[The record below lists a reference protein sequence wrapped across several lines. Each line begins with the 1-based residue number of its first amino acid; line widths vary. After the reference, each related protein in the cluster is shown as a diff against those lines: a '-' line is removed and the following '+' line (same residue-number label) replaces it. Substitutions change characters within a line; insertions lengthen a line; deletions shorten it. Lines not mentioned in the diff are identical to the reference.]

1 MADCRKK
8 QKIWE
13 LTAPAVTEERD
24 VATLVDALG
33 ISSVL
38 ARLLCRRG
46 YRTPELATRFFA
58 CSDTV
63 LHSPF
68 LMKDMDKAVA
78 RLQQALENNEKI
90 VIYGD
95 YDVDG
100 VTSVSLLYLYLTD
113 LGATVGYYIPSRTGE
128 GYGLSAAAIDKLAE
142 EGVTCIIT
150 VDTGITANEEAAYAA
165 ARGIDM
171 IITDHHECRLP
182 LPEAAAVVNPHR
194 PDCPYPFK
202 ELAGVGVAFKFVTAF
217 EGRRALACGERE
229 VDGVRRVCERYADL
243 MAIGTIADVMPIVDE
258 NRVMVKYG
266 IEQLR
271 TTKRAGLVAL
281 IDEATAPSRAES
293 GAPRRKKIS
302 ASFIGFTLAPRLN
315 AAGRMRDASLAV
327 DLLLCEEPRRAA
339 ALAEEI
345 CEINHQRQVE
355 ENRMAEEVFRRID
368 EEFDLEATK
377 VLVLEADHWRQGV
390 IGIVASRVTERYGLP
405 SILITF
411 DGATEGGAG
420 AQDVGKGSGRSV
432 KGVNLVEAL
441 GDSEELLVKF
451 GGHELAAGLSV
462 RRDRVA
468 DFRARINDYVARAAT
483 LEGGVPVRVDMELPF
498 EEATLPLA
506 EALNTMEPFGTGN
519 PTPRFLIRDVVLER
533 VSELGGG
540 KHLKLTVSK
549 GGRALYALLF
559 STTRFDFPYG
569 EGEHID
575 LLCSVDINEFRD
587 VRSVQLTV
595 QDVRYTADYQ
605 SELTHG
611 RARYAEIAAG
621 DGFDAAEQILPD
633 RELLA
638 HVYVT
643 LRREY
648 ARGRST
654 YTDGELFSLVNVAP
668 PRRITYSCLRYM
680 LEIFKELCICGVEE
694 PVPEVFR
701 FEIYPRADKAN
712 IEKST
717 VLKRLRA
724 RCRKDGREA

>member
-1 MADCRKK
+1 MADNKKK
-8 QKIWE
+8 QKVWE
-13 LTAPAVTEERD
+13 LTPAAPTEQND
-24 VATLVDALG
+24 VLALVEALG
-33 ISSVL
+33 VSPVL
-38 ARLLCRRG
+38 AQLLCRRG
-46 YRTPELATRFFA
+46 YSTPDLATRFFA

-78 RLQQALENNEKI
+78 RLQEALARNEKI

-100 VTSVSLLYLYLTD
+100 VTSVSLLYLYLTE

-128 GYGLSAAAIDKLAE
+128 GYGLSVAAIDKLAE
-142 EGVTCIIT
+142 EGVTCVIT
-150 VDTGITANEEAAYAA
+150 VDTGITANKEASYAA

-182 LPEAAAVVNPHR
+182 LPEATAVVNPHR

-202 ELAGVGVAFKFVTAF
+202 ELAGVGVAFKLVTAF
-217 EGRRALACGERE
+217 ESHLALSRGERE

-271 TTKRAGLVAL
+271 CTKRAGLVAL
-281 IDEATAPSRAES
+281 MEEVTAGARTD
-293 GAPRRKKIS
+293 GAPARRKKIS

-315 AAGRMRDASLAV
+315 AAGRMQDASLAV
-327 DLLLCEEPRRAA
+327 ELLLSQNTQRAA
-339 ALAEEI
+339 LLAAKI

-355 ENRMAEEVFRRID
+355 ENRMAEEVFRRIN
-368 EEFDLEATK
+368 EEFDLEQTK

-411 DGATEGGAG
+411 DGATEGGVG

-441 GDSEELLVKF
+441 ADSEELLVKF

-468 DFRARINDYVARAAT
+468 EFRARINDYVSKTAV
-483 LEGGVPVRVDMELPF
+483 LEGGTPVRVDMELPF
-498 EEATLPLA
+498 EEITMPLA
-506 EALNTMEPFGTGN
+506 EALSTMEPFGTGN
-519 PTPRFLIRDVVLER
+519 PTPRFLVRDVVLER
-533 VSELGGG
+533 IAELGGG

-549 GGRALYALLF
+549 GGRSLYALLF

-569 EGEHID
+569 EGERVD
-575 LLCSVDINEFRD
+575 LLCSVDINEYRD

-595 QDVRYTADYQ
+595 QDIRYAPEYS
-605 SELTHG
+605 SELEAG
-611 RARYAEIAAG
+611 RVRYAEISGG
-621 DGFDAAEQILPD
+621 DAFDACENVLPD

-648 ARGRST
+648 GRGRTT
-654 YTDGELFSLVNVAP
+654 YTDGELFSLVNAAS
-668 PRRITYSCLRYM
+668 PRKITYPCLRYM
-680 LEIFKELCICGVEE
+680 LEIFNELQICGVEE
-694 PVPEVFR
+694 PVDEVFR
-701 FEIYPRADKAN
+701 FEIYSRVEKAN
-712 IEKST
+712 IERST
-717 VLKRLRA
+717 ILKRLRA
-724 RCRKDGREA
+724 RCRRQS

>member
-1 MADCRKK
+1 MADSKRK

-13 LTAPAVTEERD
+13 LVAPTVTEQDD
-24 VATLVDALG
+24 VAALVASLG
-33 ISSVL
+33 ISPVL

-46 YRTPELATRFFA
+46 YHTPDLAARFFA

-63 LHSPF
+63 LHRPF
-68 LMKDMDKAVA
+68 LMKDMDKAVEC
-78 RLQQALENNEKI
+78 LQRAVESGEKI

-100 VTSVSLLYLYLTD
+100 VTSVSLLYLYLTE
-113 LGATVGYYIPSRTGE
+113 LGATVGYYIPSRMGE

-142 EGVTCIIT
+142 EGVTCILT
-150 VDTGITANEEAAYAA
+150 VDTGITANEEARYAA
-165 ARGIDM
+165 ERGIDM

-182 LPEAAAVVNPHR
+182 LPEAVAVVNPHR

-202 ELAGVGVAFKFVTAF
+202 ELAGVGVAFKLVTAY
-217 EGRRALACGERE
+217 ESRRALSRGERE

-271 TTKRAGLVAL
+271 KTERAGLVAL
-281 IDEATAPSRAES
+281 IEEATA
-293 GAPRRKKIS
+293 GARTEGSTPRRKKIS

-315 AAGRMRDASLAV
+315 AAGRMSDASLAV
-327 DLLLCEEPRRAA
+327 ELLLSNSQKKAA
-339 ALAEEI
+339 ALASEI
-345 CEINHQRQVE
+345 CDINLQRQVE

-368 EEFDLEATK
+368 EEFDLENTK

-411 DGATEGGAG
+411 DNATEGGVSG
-420 AQDVGKGSGRSV
+420 QDVGKGSGRSV

-441 GDSEELLVKF
+441 ASCEDLLVKF

-468 DFRARINDYVARAAT
+468 DFRARINEYVAKTAS

-498 EEATLPLA
+498 EEITLPLA
-506 EALNTMEPFGTGN
+506 EAVSTMEPFGTGN
-519 PTPRFLIRDVVLER
+519 PTPRFLVRDVVLER
-533 VSELGGG
+533 VTELGGG
-540 KHLKLTVSK
+540 KHLKLTVSRE
-549 GGRALYALLF
+549 GRALYALLF
-559 STTRFDFPYG
+559 STTRFDFPFG

-595 QDVRYTADYQ
+595 QDVRYTPDYQ
-605 SELTHG
+605 NELEAG
-611 RARYAEIAAG
+611 RARYAAIAAG
-621 DGFDAAEQILPD
+621 DSFDASELVLPD

-648 ARGRST
+648 GRGRTT

-668 PRRITYSCLRYM
+668 PRKITYPCLRYM
-680 LEIFKELCICGVEE
+680 LEIFNELQICGVAE
-694 PVPEVFR
+694 PAPEVFQ
-701 FEIYPRADKAN
+701 FEIYSRADKAN

-717 VLKRLRA
+717 VLKRLRTK
-724 RCRKDGREA
+724 CRRLD

>member
-1 MADCRKK
+1 VADHKKK

-13 LTAPAVTEERD
+13 LTAPAPTEQND
-24 VATLVDALG
+24 VLTLVQALG
-33 ISSVL
+33 ISPIL

-46 YRTPELATRFFA
+46 YSTPDLATRFFA

-63 LHSPF
+63 LHNPF
-68 LMKDMDKAVA
+68 LMKDMDKAVT
-78 RLQQALENNEKI
+78 RLQKALERDEKI

-113 LGATVGYYIPSRTGE
+113 LGATVGYYIPSRMGE
-128 GYGLSAAAIDKLAE
+128 GYGLSATAIDKLAE

-150 VDTGITANEEAAYAA
+150 VDTGITANEEARYAA
-165 ARGIDM
+165 ALGIDM

-217 EGRRALACGERE
+217 ESRLALSRGERE

-271 TTKRAGLVAL
+271 RTDRAGLKAL
-281 IDEATAPSRAES
+281 IDEATAGTRTDGA
-293 GAPRRKKIS
+293 APRRKKIS

-315 AAGRMRDASLAV
+315 AAGRMRDATLAV
-327 DLLLCEEPRRAA
+327 ELLLSDNAKKATAFAA
-339 ALAEEI
+339 EI

-368 EEFDLEATK
+368 EEFDLETTK

-441 GDSEELLVKF
+441 ADSEELLVKF

-468 DFRARINDYVARAAT
+468 DFRARINEYVAKTAT
-483 LEGGVPVRVDMELPF
+483 LESSTPIHVDMELPF
-498 EEATLPLA
+498 EEITMPLA
-506 EALNTMEPFGTGN
+506 EALTTMEPFGTGN
-519 PTPRFLIRDVVLER
+519 PTPRFLVRDVVLER
-533 VSELGGG
+533 ISELGGG
-540 KHLKLTVSK
+540 KHLKLTVSR

-569 EGEHID
+569 EGEHVD

-595 QDVRYTADYQ
+595 QDIRYTPDYQ
-605 SELTHG
+605 SELESG
-611 RARYAEIAAG
+611 RARYAEISGG
-621 DGFDAAEQILPD
+621 DAFDAAENILPD

-648 ARGRST
+648 GRGRT
-654 YTDGELFSLVNVAP
+654 AYTDGELFSLVNVAP
-668 PRRITYSCLRYM
+668 PRKITYPCLRYT
-680 LEIFKELCICGVEE
+680 LEIFNELQICGVEE
-694 PVPEVFR
+694 PVEGVFK
-701 FEIYPRADKAN
+701 FEIYSRAEKAN
-712 IEKST
+712 IEKSAI
-717 VLKRLRA
+717 LKRLRT
-724 RCRKDGREA
+724 RCRRQS